1 MKGSNQ
7 NRISTGVEGLDEIL
21 KGGFIPNRKYL
32 IRGSAGTGK
41 TILGLHYLLAGLETG
56 ENSLFI
62 TFSETE
68 EQINSN
74 ARSLG
79 LNIEGIDFLDLSPGS
94 KKFIE
99 TETYDVFHPSEV
111 EQETIAEKIQEKVEK
126 SEPQRVFIDAI
137 TILRHLTSDQHQF
150 RQQILSLSQ
159 FMADQGTTTL
169 FTSETSQKNPD
180 DDLQFMVDGIIE
192 LCRADR
198 QRKLTVGKFRGS
210 GFQEGG
216 HSVEISDEGLVVY
229 PRLTFENNPSK
240 ITGKSLSSGVP
251 EVDQM
256 LHGGLER
263 GTVTLFTGPS
273 GAGKTSLAL
282 QFAKEAAGR
291 GSRTAFYSFDE
302 SSELL
307 NSRSKAINI
316 PIGKMIEGGNL
327 CIKEVKL
334 LGLSDNQF
342 GQEARKEIEQKNT
355 EIVIL
360 DSVNGYN
367 LAVRGEELTESLYNL
382 CQYFRN
388 MGVTTILT
396 NEVSKITGEFRASDL
411 DITVVADNV
420 VFFRYLEMQG
430 QLRKAI
436 GVLKKRVSD
445 FERTLREF
453 EITKQGIKVGAPL
466 KELRGILSGQ
476 PDWESKKRVK
486 EDS

>member
-1 MKGSNQ
+1 
-7 NRISTGVEGLDEIL
+7 
-21 KGGFIPNRKYL
+21 
-32 IRGSAGTGK
+32 
-41 TILGLHYLLAGLETG
+41 
-56 ENSLFI
+56 
-62 TFSETE
+62 
-68 EQINSN
+68 
-74 ARSLG
+74 
-79 LNIEGIDFLDLSPGS
+79 
-94 KKFIE
+94 
-99 TETYDVFHPSEV
+99 
-111 EQETIAEKIQEKVEK
+111 
-126 SEPQRVFIDAI
+126 
-137 TILRHLTSDQHQF
+137 
-150 RQQILSLSQ
+150 
-159 FMADQGTTTL
+159 
-169 FTSETSQKNPD
+169 
-180 DDLQFMVDGIIE
+180 
-192 LCRADR
+192 
-198 QRKLTVGKFRGS
+198 
-210 GFQEGG
+210 
-216 HSVEISDEGLVVY
+216 
-229 PRLTFENNPSK
+229 
-240 ITGKSLSSGVP
+240 
-251 EVDQM
+251 M

-302 SSELL
+302 NAELL

-316 PIGKMIEGGNL
+316 PIGEMIEEGNL
-327 CIKEVKL
+327 LIKEVKL
-334 LGLSDNQF
+334 LELSDNQF
-342 GQEARKEIEQKNT
+342 GQDLRKEIEQQDT

-367 LAVRGEELTESLYNL
+367 LAVKGEELTKSLYNL

-453 EITKQGIKVGAPL
+453 EITKSGIKVGAPL
-466 KELRGILSGQ
+466 KGLRGILSGQ
-476 PDWESKKRVK
+476 PDWESKKSKK
-486 EDS
+486 EDT